1 MSIVL
6 EPIFIISLGSALT
19 ALLLLMAIRLAVAL
33 KRFAFTHHPSSEAPT
48 PSVTVCVPARNETH
62 ALTECLERVLA
73 NDYEKI
79 EIIVFDDNSSD
90 GTSMLVRSFAH
101 AGVRFVPGVSLPN
114 GWLGKNHALSILAR
128 EASGS
133 KLLFLD
139 VDTKIE
145 PTTISQMVNYVEAE
159 QIDMVSILPL
169 RRNGWRLSVLFTP
182 LRYFWEMMLSGRHTP
197 ATTSAI
203 WMVDRRVLL
212 DECDNFAKFAGDVR
226 PEQRLAEQLGTHRY
240 HFLIS
245 SATLGIYQEKRWSS
259 QVETSR
265 RLLYPMI
272 GMSLVTAA
280 AGLLLLVAM
289 WLPLAG
295 LIVGLMIAMPLLYL
309 WSAGLMLGFVLLY
322 GAYTSRVW
330 RGYGWLGALVWY
342 LLLIQEV
349 CLMIASII
357 GYMTSTITWKG
368 RLVTAPVIQDDY
380 IVIENDK

>member
-1 MSIVL
+1 MGIVL

-19 ALLLLMAIRLAVAL
+19 ALLLLMTVRLVVAL
-33 KRFAFTHHPSSEAPT
+33 RRFTIKRRGGAAPAA
-48 PSVTVCVPARNETH
+48 PSVTVCIPARNETH

-73 NDYEKI
+73 SDYEKI
-79 EIIVFDDNSSD
+79 EIVVFDDNSSD
-90 GTSMLVRSFAH
+90 DTSILVRSFAH
-101 AGVRFVPGVSLPN
+101 AGVRFVPGVSLPD

-145 PTTISQMVNYVEAE
+145 PTTISQVVNYVETE

-169 RRNGWRLSVLFTP
+169 RRSGWRLSVLFTP

-203 WMVDRRVLL
+203 WMIDRQVLL
-212 DECDNFAKFAGDVR
+212 DESDNFAKFAGDIR
-226 PEQRLAEQLGTHRY
+226 PEQRIAEQLGTHRY
-240 HFLIS
+240 HFVIS
-245 SATLGIYQEKRWSS
+245 SVALGIYQEKKWSS

-272 GMSLVTAA
+272 GMSLVTAL

-289 WLPLAG
+289 GLPLVG
-295 LIVGLMIAMPLLYL
+295 FVVGLAIGLPVMYM
-309 WSAGLMLGFVLLY
+309 WSAGLLLGFILLY
-322 GAYTSRVW
+322 GTYTSRVW
-330 RGYGWLGALVWY
+330 RGHGWLGALVWQF
-342 LLLIQEV
+342 LLIQEV
-349 CLMIASII
+349 CLMIASIV
-357 GYMTSTITWKG
+357 GYMTNTITWKG

-380 IVIENDK
+380 IVIEDDK

>member
-19 ALLLLMAIRLAVAL
+19 ALLLLMTVRLVVAL
-33 KRFAFTHHPSSEAPT
+33 RRFTIKQHPVVELPA
-48 PSVTVCVPARNETH
+48 PSVTVCIPARNETH

-73 NDYEKI
+73 SDYKKI

-90 GTSMLVRSFAH
+90 DTSILVRSFAH
-101 AGVRFVPGVSLPN
+101 AGVRFVPGVSLPE

-145 PTTISQMVNYVEAE
+145 PTTISQMVSYAE
-159 QIDMVSILPL
+159 TEQVDMVSILPL
-169 RRNGWRLSVLFTP
+169 RRSSWRLNVLLTP

-203 WMVDRRVLL
+203 WMVDRQVLL

-245 SATLGIYQEKRWSS
+245 SAALGIYQEKKWSS
-259 QVETSR
+259 QIETSR

-272 GMSLVTAA
+272 GMSLVTAVA
-280 AGLLLLVAM
+280 SLLLLIAM
-289 WLPLAG
+289 GLPL
-295 LIVGLMIAMPLLYL
+295 VGLVVGLVIEMPVMYV
-309 WSAGLMLGFVLLY
+309 WSAGLLLGFVLLY

-330 RGYGWLGALVWY
+330 RGYGWLGAFVWY

-349 CLMIASII
+349 CLMIASIV
-357 GYMTSTITWKG
+357 GYMTNTVTWKG

-380 IVIENDK
+380 IVIESDK

>member
-19 ALLLLMAIRLAVAL
+19 ALLLLMTVRLVVAL
-33 KRFAFTHHPSSEAPT
+33 NRFAIKRHAARDVSA
-48 PSVTVCVPARNETH
+48 PSVTVCIPARNETH
-62 ALTECLERVLA
+62 ALTECLERALA
-73 NDYEKI
+73 SDYKKI

-90 GTSMLVRSFAH
+90 DTSILVRSFAH
-101 AGVRFVPGVSLPN
+101 AGVRFVPGVSLPD

-145 PTTISQMVNYVEAE
+145 STTISQVVSYAE
-159 QIDMVSILPL
+159 TEQVDMVSILPL
-169 RRNGWRLSVLFTP
+169 RRRSWRLNVLFTP
-182 LRYFWEMMLSGRHTP
+182 LRYFWEIMLSGRHAP

-203 WMVDRRVLL
+203 WMIDRQVLL
-212 DECDNFAKFAGDVR
+212 DECDNFTKFAGDVR

-240 HFLIS
+240 HFLIG
-245 SATLGIYQEKRWSS
+245 SAALGIYQEKRWSS

-280 AGLLLLVAM
+280 AGLLLLIAM
-289 WLPLAG
+289 GLPLVG
-295 LIVGLMIAMPLLYL
+295 LIVGLTMAIPVMYV

-322 GAYTSRVW
+322 GTYTSRVW

-342 LLLIQEV
+342 LLLIQEI
-349 CLMIASII
+349 CLMVASII
-357 GYMTSTITWKG
+357 GYMTNTITWKG